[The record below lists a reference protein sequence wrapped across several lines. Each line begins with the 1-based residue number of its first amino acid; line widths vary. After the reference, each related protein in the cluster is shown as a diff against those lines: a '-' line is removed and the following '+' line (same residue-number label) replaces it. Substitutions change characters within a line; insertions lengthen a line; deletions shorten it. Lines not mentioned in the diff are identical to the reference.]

1 MSQAPLIDKAAL
13 DELIDAIG
21 DEGARSVVGLFVG
34 ESGTYLNTISAA
46 AAAPDDPAQRE
57 KARRA
62 AHSFKSGAGQ
72 VGAAAVAQAATAVE
86 QTASTGG
93 TDFVEA
99 AATLATCTAETIKA
113 LTPMLG

>member
-21 DEGARSVVGLFVG
+21 DDGARSVVGLFVG
-34 ESGTYLNTISAA
+34 ESGTYLSTIAAA
-46 AAAPDDPAQRE
+46 AAAPEDAAQRE

-86 QTASTGG
+86 TTAPTGG
-93 TDFVEA
+93 RDFVEA
-99 AATLATCTAETIKA
+99 AAALVACTAETIKA
-113 LTPMLG
+113 LAPMLG